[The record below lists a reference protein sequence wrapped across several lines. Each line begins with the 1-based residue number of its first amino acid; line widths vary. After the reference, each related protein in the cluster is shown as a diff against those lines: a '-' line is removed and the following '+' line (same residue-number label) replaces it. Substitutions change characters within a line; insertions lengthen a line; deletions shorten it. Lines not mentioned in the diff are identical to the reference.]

1 MKLLLLYRRRWALFY
16 LPLMLLALAAL
27 WWSATSWKALPPS
40 QVLIAGGS
48 QQGSYAQLAQRYAE
62 HLEQLGLSVEIV
74 YSATQKGSLQ
84 RLRSA
89 GDKADIGFAH
99 GIYAGSN
106 NDVQALAVIGRE
118 PVWIFTHLPGLT
130 SLSQAKGLRLAA
142 GTADSSS
149 RSAARTLLAHAGV
162 RESEVSF
169 VNTSGLEAA
178 NALLD
183 GKIDLFFEAAGEDA
197 QAIRLLNQSNF
208 VHLLGTERAGALSA
222 QEPRLQSILLPQG
235 AIELRGD
242 VPPRDLILMGMQ
254 THLLVRPDMHPAL
267 QRALIDAAI
276 EIHQF
281 PSFLQRHG
289 QFPGFRGSDFPLS
302 PHARA
307 LSLDSRP
314 WLESLLPYQLAQWAE
329 LLLYAV
335 LPVLLISGFLLA
347 WIPRLFDWRISA
359 AMQNFYG
366 ELKFLETD
374 IEKTVTEEP
383 MALRGLLAQLDHIEK
398 QVTQLD
404 LPAEFSERWYTL
416 REHLAAARERL
427 LTLRA
432 R

>member
-16 LPLMLLALAAL
+16 LPLMLLTLAAL
-27 WWSATSWKALPPS
+27 WWSATSWKALPPTR
-40 QVLIAGGS
+40 VLIAAGS

-62 HLEQLGLSVEIV
+62 HLEQLGLSAEIV
-74 YSATQKGSLQ
+74 YSESQKGSLE
-84 RLRSA
+84 RVRA
-89 GDKADIGFAH
+89 GDNADIGFAH
-99 GIYAGSN
+99 GIYASSIR
-106 NDVQALAVIGRE
+106 DVQALAVIGRE
-118 PVWIFTHLPGLT
+118 PVWIFTQLPGLT
-130 SLSQAKGLRLAA
+130 SLSQAKGLKLAA

-149 RSAARTLLAHAGV
+149 RSAARTLLTHAGV
-162 RESEVSF
+162 RETEVTF
-169 VNTSGLEAA
+169 VNTAGLDAA

-183 GKIDLFFEAAGEDA
+183 GTVDLLFEAAGEDA
-197 QAIRLLNQSNF
+197 QAIRLLNQSNL

-267 QRALIDAAI
+267 QRAVVDAAI

-307 LSLDSRP
+307 LSLGSRP
-314 WLESLLPYQLAQWAE
+314 WLESLLPYRLAQWAE

-335 LPVLLISGFLLA
+335 LPVMLISGFLLA

-374 IEKTVTEEP
+374 IEKTVTEDP
-383 MALRGLLAQLDHIEK
+383 MSLRRLLGQLDNIEK

>member
-27 WWSATSWKALPPS
+27 WWSATSWKALPPTR
-40 QVLIAGGS
+40 VLIAAGS

-62 HLEQLGLSVEIV
+62 HLEQLGLGVEIV
-74 YSATQKGSLQ
+74 YSETQKGSLE
-84 RLRSA
+84 RLRA
-89 GDKADIGFAH
+89 GDNADIGFAH
-99 GIYAGSN
+99 GIYAGST

-118 PVWIFTHLPGLT
+118 PVWIFTHLPGLA
-130 SLSQAKGLRLAA
+130 SLSQAKGLKLAA
-142 GTADSSS
+142 GAADSSS
-149 RSAARTLLAHAGV
+149 RSAARTLLVHAGV
-162 RESEVSF
+162 RESEVTF

-183 GKIDLFFEAAGEDA
+183 GKIDLFFEASGEDA
-197 QAIRLLNQSNF
+197 QAIRLLNQSSL

-267 QRALIDAAI
+267 QRAVIDAAI

-307 LSLDSRP
+307 LSLGSRP
-314 WLESLLPYQLAQWAE
+314 WLESLLPYRLAQWTE

-335 LPVLLISGFLLA
+335 LPVLLLSGFLLA

-374 IEKTVTEEP
+374 IEKTVTEDP
-383 MALRGLLAQLDHIEK
+383 MSLRRLLAQLDNIEK